1 MAIGLVLRGAFC
13 ELESGGLSSTQ
24 PVPAPDELVP
34 MAGHFATGAKG
45 YIGRPF
51 FETAPDIRQND
62 GFHIDHVDAMF
73 LDPVVCGCQR
83 GVKRLVFA
91 RLDSRGPAIN
101 FRTKS
106 LNWIIRLLRLSCRR
120 NRVRSLEC
128 TFRRPAASDIE
139 YSFLRRHVGE
149 YPCYLIPRPAL
160 SPGIA

>member
-62 GFHIDHVDAMF
+62 SFHVDYVDVTF
-73 LDPVVCGCQR
+73 LYPVVGGCQR
-83 GVKRLVFA
+83 VLERLVIA
-91 RLDSRGPAIN
+91 RFEQPGLGDHLRYKISELDHSSAP
-101 FRTKS
+101 FKLPS
-106 LNWIIRLLRLSCRR
+106 
-120 NRVRSLEC
+120 E
-128 TFRRPAASDIE
+128 
-139 YSFLRRHVGE
+139 
-149 YPCYLIPRPAL
+149 
-160 SPGIA
+160 